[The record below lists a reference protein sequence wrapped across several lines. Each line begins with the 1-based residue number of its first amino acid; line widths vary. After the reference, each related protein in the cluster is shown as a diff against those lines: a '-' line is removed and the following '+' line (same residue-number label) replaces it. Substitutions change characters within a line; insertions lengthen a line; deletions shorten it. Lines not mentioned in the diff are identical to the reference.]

1 MNHLGYVRVMCATPN
16 LKVGNCT
23 YNGELICAMITEAQQ
38 KQCDLLVFPELAT
51 TGYTCGDLFLHQTLL
66 DASDRT
72 LKQIAK
78 ATAANDVIVLVGAP
92 VRGQSGVLYNAAA
105 AIYGGQVQAFVP
117 KCNLPNYGAFNE
129 MRYFTAFDPDETEAS
144 VYFDGEEIPM
154 GSFVFRVEGDLIPYS
169 FGAEICED
177 LWVPNPPAIAL
188 AQMGAQIVVNLS
200 ANNETLG
207 KARARRDRVRAV
219 SAQGMCGYAYCDA
232 GMDESTTDG
241 IYAGHKLIC
250 ENGKMLKDSG
260 LFGDST
266 LIADID
272 VSLIEDQRRRRNTF
286 TAIDGS
292 DYTFV
297 LTVPKGESK
306 GLERTITT
314 SPFIPTNPAD
324 GKERYAQILNMQAYA
339 LKKRMVH
346 TRAKTAVIGISGGLD
361 STLALLATVH
371 AFDLAGLSRK
381 DIYCVTM
388 PCFGTSKRTYD
399 NAVAMCNALGVTLQ
413 EVNIQAAVLQHFTDI
428 GQDPEKHDVTYENS
442 QARERTQVLMDIA
455 NRLGGMVI
463 GTGDLSELALG
474 WATYNGDHMS
484 MYGINASLP
493 KTVIR
498 HVVQFCADNASPEL
512 KAVLE
517 DVLDTPVSPELLP
530 PSDGKIAQKT
540 EDLVGPY
547 ELHDFFLYYFLH
559 DGFSEEKILYLA
571 EKAFEGTYEK
581 DYIEKW
587 LRTFLRRFFQQQFK
601 RSCLP
606 DGPKIGSISLSP
618 RGDFRM
624 PSDAEAF
631 EWLNP

>member
-1 MNHLGYVRVMCATPN
+1 MNRFGYVRVMCATPN

-23 YNGELICAMITEAQQ
+23 YNGEQICALIAQAQ
-38 KQCDLLVFPELAT
+38 AQQCDLLVFPELAT
-51 TGYTCGDLFLHQTLL
+51 TGYTCGDLFYQQTLL
-66 DASDRT
+66 DASDKA
-72 LKQIAK
+72 LKRIAE
-78 ATAANDVIVLVGAP
+78 ATTQCDVIALVGAP
-92 VRGQSGVLYNAAA
+92 IRGQNGILYNAAA
-105 AIYGGQVQAFVP
+105 VIYGGQIQAFVP
-117 KCNLPNYGAFNE
+117 KCNLPNFGGFNE
-129 MRYFTAFDPDETEAS
+129 MRYFTQFDPEDATQS
-144 VYFDGEEIPM
+144 VCFAGEEIPM
-154 GSFVFRVEGDLIPYS
+154 GSFVFRVEGGSVPYA

-177 LWVPNPPAIAL
+177 LWVPNPPAISL
-188 AQMGAQIVVNLS
+188 AQMGAHIVLNLS

-207 KARARRDRVRAV
+207 KDRARRDRVRTV

-250 ENGKMLKDSG
+250 ENGKLLKDSG
-260 LFGDST
+260 LFGDDV
-266 LIADID
+266 LVADID

-286 TAIDGS
+286 TTLDGS

-297 LTVPKGESK
+297 LTVPKGESE
-306 GLERTITT
+306 GLQRHVAA
-314 SPFIPTNPAD
+314 SPFIPKNPAD
-324 GKERYAQILNMQAYA
+324 GKERYAQILNMQGYA
-339 LKKRMVH
+339 LKKRLVH
-346 TRAKTAVIGISGGLD
+346 THAKTAVIGISGGLD

-371 AFDLAGLSRK
+371 AFDLAGHSRK

-428 GQDPEKHDVTYENS
+428 GHDPEQHDITYENS

-455 NRLGGMVI
+455 NRMGGMVI

-512 KAVLE
+512 KTELE

-559 DGFSEEKILYLA
+559 DGFGKEKILYLA
-571 EKAFEGTYEK
+571 EKAFSGTYEK

-587 LRTFLRRFFQQQFK
+587 LNTFLRRFFQQQFK

-631 EWLNP
+631 EWLNA

>member
-1 MNHLGYVRVMCATPN
+1 MNHLGYVRVMCGTPS

-23 YNGELICAMITEAQQ
+23 YNGQQICAMIKEAEA
-38 KQCDLLVFPELAT
+38 KQCDVVVFPELAT
-51 TGYTCGDLFLHQTLL
+51 TGYTCGDLFLHHTLL

-72 LKQIAK
+72 LRKIAEE
-78 ATAANDVIVLVGAP
+78 TASCNVIAIVGTP
-92 VRGQSGVLYNAAA
+92 IRGQSGVLYNAAA
-105 AIYGGQVQAFVP
+105 IIYGGSVQAFVP
-117 KCNLPNYGAFNE
+117 KCYLPNYSAFNE
-129 MRYFTAFDPDETEAS
+129 VRYFTPFDPEETDATVS
-144 VYFDGEEIPM
+144 FDGEEVPM
-154 GSFVFRVEGDLIPYS
+154 GSFVFRVEGGPVTYS

-188 AQMGAQIVVNLS
+188 SQMGAQIVLNLS

-207 KARARRDRVRAV
+207 KAKARRDRIRAV

-232 GMDESTTDG
+232 GADESTTDG

-250 ENGKMLKDSG
+250 ENGKLLKDSG
-260 LFGDST
+260 LFGDDV
-266 LIADID
+266 LVADID

-286 TAIDGS
+286 TTLDGS

-297 LTVPKGESK
+297 LHVEKGESE
-306 GLERTITT
+306 GLERKISA
-314 SPFIPTNPAD
+314 SPFVPANPAD
-324 GKERYAQILNMQAYA
+324 GEERYAQILNMQGYA
-339 LKKRMVH
+339 LKKRLLH

-399 NAVAMCNALGVTLQ
+399 NAVAMCNALDVTLQ
-413 EVNIQAAVLQHFTDI
+413 EVNIRAAVLQHFTDI
-428 GQDPEKHDVTYENS
+428 GHNPDCHDVTYENS

-455 NRLGGMVI
+455 NRLNGMVI

-498 HVVQFCADNASPEL
+498 HVVQFCADRAEPAL

-530 PSDGKIAQKT
+530 PTDGEIAQKT

-559 DGFSEEKILYLA
+559 DGFSKEKILYLA

-587 LRTFLRRFFQQQFK
+587 LNTFLRRFFMQQFK

-631 EWLNP
+631 EWLNA

>member
-1 MNHLGYVRVMCATPN
+1 MNHLGYVRVMCATPS

-23 YNGELICAMITEAQQ
+23 YNGEQICEIIKQAQN

-51 TGYTCGDLFLHQTLL
+51 TGYTCGDLFFQQTLL
-66 DASDRT
+66 DASDRA

-78 ATAANDVIVLVGAP
+78 ATQACDVIVLVGVP

-105 AIYGGQVQAFVP
+105 VIYGGQVQAFVP
-117 KCNLPNYGAFNE
+117 KCNLPNYGGLNE
-129 MRYFTAFDPDETEAS
+129 LRYFTAFDPDDATQS
-144 VYFDGEEIPM
+144 VCFDGEEIPM
-154 GSFVFRVEGDLIPYS
+154 GSFVFRVEGGAVPYS

-177 LWVPNPPAIAL
+177 LWVPNPPAISL
-188 AQMGAQIVVNLS
+188 SQMGAEIVVNLS

-207 KARARRDRVRAV
+207 KDRARRDRVRAV

-250 ENGKMLKDSG
+250 ENGKLLKDSG
-260 LFGDST
+260 LFGDN
-266 LIADID
+266 LLVADID
-272 VSLIEDQRRRRNTF
+272 VSFLEDQRRRRNTF
-286 TAIDGS
+286 TTIDGS

-306 GLERTITT
+306 GLERNVAP
-314 SPFIPTNPAD
+314 SPFIPANPVG
-324 GKERYAQILNMQAYA
+324 GKERYAQILNMQGYA
-339 LKKRMVH
+339 LKKRLVH
-346 TRAKTAVIGISGGLD
+346 THAKTAVVGISGGLD

-371 AFDLAGLSRK
+371 AFDLAGLARENV
-381 DIYCVTM
+381 YCVTM

-428 GQDPEKHDVTYENS
+428 GHNPDNHDVTYENS

-455 NRLGGMVI
+455 NRLNGMVI

-530 PSDGKIAQKT
+530 PTDGEIAQKT

-559 DGFSEEKILYLA
+559 CGFSKEKILCLA
-571 EKAFEGTYEK
+571 EKAFAGTYEK

-587 LRTFLRRFFQQQFK
+587 LSTFLRRFFGQQFK

-606 DGPKIGSISLSP
+606 DGPKIGSVSLSP
-618 RGDFRM
+618 RGDLRM

-631 EWLNP
+631 EWLNA

>member
-1 MNHLGYVRVMCATPN
+1 MNHLGYVRVMCASPS

-23 YNGELICAMITEAQQ
+23 YNGEQICESIQEAQR
-38 KQCDLLVFPELAT
+38 KQCDLVVFPELST

-66 DASDRT
+66 EASDRT
-72 LKQIAK
+72 LSRIATESAK
-78 ATAANDVIVLVGAP
+78 CDVIALVGAP
-92 VRGQSGVLYNAAA
+92 VRSTGGALYNAAA
-105 AIYGGQVQAFVP
+105 VIYGGQVQAFVP
-117 KCNLPNYGAFNE
+117 KCNLPNYGGFNE
-129 MRYFTAFDPDETEAS
+129 MRYFAPFDPEDSDQT
-144 VYFDGEEIPM
+144 VFFDGEEVPM
-154 GSFVFRVEGDLIPYS
+154 GSFVFRVEGGTVPYC

-177 LWVPNPPAIAL
+177 LWVPNPPSVSL
-188 AQMGAQIVVNLS
+188 AQMGAHIVVNLS

-207 KARARRDRVRAV
+207 KDRARRDRVRAV
-219 SAQGMCGYAYCDA
+219 SAQGICGYAYCDA

-241 IYAGHKLIC
+241 IYAGHKLIG

-260 LFGDST
+260 LFGDHT
-266 LIADID
+266 LVADID
-272 VSLIEDQRRRRNTF
+272 VSLLEDQRRRRNTF
-286 TAIDGS
+286 TTIDGG
-292 DYTFV
+292 DYTYV
-297 LTVPKGESK
+297 LTVRKGDSD
-306 GLERTITT
+306 GLERTIAP
-314 SPFIPTNPAD
+314 SPFVPGNPKD
-324 GKERYAQILNMQAYA
+324 GCDRYAQILNMQGYA
-339 LKKRMVH
+339 LKKRLVH
-346 TRAKTAVIGISGGLD
+346 THAKTAVIGISGGLD

-371 AFDLAGLSRK
+371 AFDLAGLPRK
-381 DIYCVTM
+381 NVYCVTM
-388 PCFGTSKRTYD
+388 PCFGTSKRTYE
-399 NAVAMCNALGVTLQ
+399 NAVAMCGALGVTLE

-428 GQDPEKHDVTYENS
+428 GHNPEQHDVTYENS

-498 HVVQFCADNASPEL
+498 HVVQFCADHASPEL
-512 KAVLE
+512 KTVLE

-530 PSDGKIAQKT
+530 PADGEIAQKT

-547 ELHDFFLYYFLH
+547 ELHDFFLYHFLH
-559 DGFSEEKILYLA
+559 NGFSKEKILYLA
-571 EKAFEGTYEK
+571 ERAFADVYAR

-587 LRTFLRRFFQQQFK
+587 LNTFLRRFFQQQFK